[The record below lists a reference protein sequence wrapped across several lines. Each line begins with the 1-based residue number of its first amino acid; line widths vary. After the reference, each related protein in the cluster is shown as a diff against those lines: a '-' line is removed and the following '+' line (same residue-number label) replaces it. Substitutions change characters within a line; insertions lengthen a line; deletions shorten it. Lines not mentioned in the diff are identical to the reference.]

1 MPNPTEKRFLVVQLG
16 DIGDLILTTP
26 AISAL
31 RDTYPNAHIAL
42 LTSKHASKIFTD
54 NDDAPLL
61 DEIVIFDR
69 QGFNSSRS
77 FLKPDNLRTIWG
89 LRKGQYNTVIFCHHF
104 TLGLGTLK
112 FAWIAL
118 ASGAKQ
124 RIGLQNGNGWFLT
137 DSIPDLGFGES
148 HQAQYWL
155 DLVSLLD
162 VDSTPR
168 QTIMSIDTSID
179 IPQHDGI
186 RAVIHTGSGGYS
198 LARRWDIQNFAQV
211 ADRLH
216 ADYDAQV
223 ILVGSDNDDVDKV
236 IAKTQAPVI
245 NLSNKTTLPQ
255 LAGLIQQA
263 DVYIGAD
270 SGVMHVAS
278 TTNTPIVSLFG
289 PSNHEAWSAW
299 TPNSQSIILR
309 SDVECSPCSYVEH
322 GIGLRDGCPA
332 RTCMRLITVERVM
345 NAVNHI
351 LNSASLSIQLQPPA
365 YRHHSRIH
373 ILGLP
378 VDAITYDEWLDL
390 IDTWVTDKKR
400 AHHVCTTNP
409 EFMMMA
415 QKDPNFRNILK
426 RADLSVPDG
435 VGLLWAAKRQG
446 NPLPQRVTGSDGVPI
461 IAERASQKGWRL
473 FLLGAGDGIAE
484 QTAEILQLRYPNLI
498 IAGTYAGSPKPED
511 EDHITQMVNTS
522 NAHILFV
529 AYGAPEQDKWI
540 ARNLPRLEISMAMGV
555 GGAFDFITGVVPRAP
570 MSMRN
575 LGLEWLYRLYKQPWR
590 IKRMIRLP
598 RFVVAVLRQGGR

>member
-1 MPNPTEKRFLVVQLG
+1 MPNSSSKRFLFVQLG

-31 RDTYPNAHIAL
+31 REAYPDVHIAL
-42 LTSKHASKIFTD
+42 LTSNHASKILTD
-54 NDDAPLL
+54 NTLIDD
-61 DEIVIFDR
+61 IITFDR
-69 QGFNSSRS
+69 AGFNSSRS
-77 FLKPDNLRTIWG
+77 FLQPANLRTIWD
-89 LRKGQYNTVIFCHHF
+89 LRKGKYDTVIFCHHF

-112 FAWIAL
+112 FAWISW
-118 ASGAKQ
+118 ASRAKQ
-124 RIGLQNGNGWFLT
+124 RIGLQNGKGWFLT
-137 DSIPDLGFGES
+137 DSIPDEGFGAS

-155 DLVSLLD
+155 DLVSLLGAET
-162 VDSTPR
+162 SPR
-168 QTIMSIDTSID
+168 QTRMSIDNTLEL
-179 IPQHDGI
+179 PAHDGI
-186 RAVIHTGSGGYS
+186 RVVIHTGSGGYS
-198 LARRWDIQNFAQV
+198 PARRWESANFAQV
-211 ADRLH
+211 ADRLF
-216 ADYDAQV
+216 ADFNAQV
-223 ILVGSDNDDVDKV
+223 ILVGGANDNVDEV
-236 IAKTQAPVI
+236 IAKTTAPVVD
-245 NLSNKTTLPQ
+245 LSNKTTLPQ
-255 LAGLIQQA
+255 LAGIIQQA
-263 DVYIGAD
+263 DLYIGAD

-278 TTNTPIVSLFG
+278 TTNTPIISLFG
-289 PSNHEAWSAW
+289 SSNHEAWSAW
-299 TPNSQSIILR
+299 TPNSQSIVLR
-309 SDVECSPCSYVEH
+309 SGVECSPCSYVEH

-345 NAVNHI
+345 NVVDHL
-351 LNSASLSIQLQPPA
+351 LNDAPLSAYRQPPP
-365 YRHHSRIH
+365 YRHHSRIN

-390 IDTWVTDKKR
+390 IDTWMTDKKR

-409 EFMMMA
+409 EFTMVA

-426 RADLSVPDG
+426 RADLCVPDG

-484 QTAEILQLRYPNLI
+484 QTADILQSRYPNLV

-511 EDHITQMVNTS
+511 EDHITHLINDS
-522 NAHILFV
+522 DADILFV

-555 GGAFDFITGVVPRAP
+555 GGAFDFIAGVIPRAP
-570 MSMRN
+570 MWMRN

-590 IKRMIRLP
+590 IKRMMRLP
-598 RFVVAVLRQGGR
+598 RFVLAVLRQGG